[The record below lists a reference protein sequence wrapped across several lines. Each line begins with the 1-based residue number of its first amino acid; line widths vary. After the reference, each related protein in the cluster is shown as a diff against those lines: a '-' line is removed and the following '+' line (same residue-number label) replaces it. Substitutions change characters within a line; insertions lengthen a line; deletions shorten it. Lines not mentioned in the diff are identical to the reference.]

1 MKMIILHL
9 SHVINRERN
18 AQRMYSKLQVVA
30 YHNWP
35 GMLVV
40 SGRRVL
46 PRVNNFGLLLHYSP
60 YAEYSP
66 ASTISGVVERI
77 GFQAYIY
84 GYIRLSN
91 KTKQLLTQYASTNT

>member
-1 MKMIILHL
+1 MA
-9 SHVINRERN
+9 HVINRERN

-35 GMLVV
+35 GML
-40 SGRRVL
+40 SGQWQTCSL
-46 PRVNNFGLLLHYSP
+46 PRVNNFGLLLHYSS